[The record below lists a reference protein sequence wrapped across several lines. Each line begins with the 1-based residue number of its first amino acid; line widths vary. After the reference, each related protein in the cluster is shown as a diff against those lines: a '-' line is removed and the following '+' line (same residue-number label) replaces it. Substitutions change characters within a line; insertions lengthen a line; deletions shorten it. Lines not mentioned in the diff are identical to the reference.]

1 METGARAAPS
11 SPSLGEGSRLQEE
24 SDEAAAEEKCF
35 TKESLPTT
43 NVKVRLL
50 SARPPARPPALML
63 ACFFSCCLP
72 CLLARSH
79 CSPPYFQVRAQ
90 HNHSDCGLY
99 MLKYIELLS
108 EHRTPSSARWKA
120 APTKRQKEY
129 NELKF
134 SDVSIDEKRREM
146 CTEIRRLGEE
156 QRQLQEAIRASRE
169 EHAAGG
175 PS

>member
-1 METGARAAPS
+1 
-11 SPSLGEGSRLQEE
+11 
-24 SDEAAAEEKCF
+24 
-35 TKESLPTT
+35 
-43 NVKVRLL
+43 
-50 SARPPARPPALML
+50 ML
-63 ACFFSCCLP
+63 
-72 CLLARSH
+72 R
-79 CSPPYFQVRAQ
+79 
-90 HNHSDCGLY
+90 
-99 MLKYIELLS
+99 YIELLS

>member
-1 METGARAAPS
+1 M
-11 SPSLGEGSRLQEE
+11 
-24 SDEAAAEEKCF
+24 
-35 TKESLPTT
+35 
-43 NVKVRLL
+43 
-50 SARPPARPPALML
+50 
-63 ACFFSCCLP
+63 
-72 CLLARSH
+72 
-79 CSPPYFQVRAQ
+79 RAQ